1 MAYGLYN
8 LTASATLIPKL
19 ADRGV
24 INSISI
30 CNASASNTATIGLY
44 LDDDTTSTYFVKNL
58 VMPVGTTLILTE
70 GLSFNNRSLA
80 LKILIAGT
88 SPDIQVIIK

>member
-1 MAYGLYN
+1 MEYGLYN
-8 LTASATLIPKL
+8 LTASATLIPKFSS
-19 ADRGV
+19 RGV

-44 LDDDTTSTYFVKNL
+44 LDDDTNSTHFVKNL

-70 GLSFNNRSLA
+70 GLSFDNDSLA
-80 LKILIAGT
+80 LKITIAGT
-88 SPDIQVIIK
+88 SPDVQVIIK

>member
-30 CNASASNTATIGLY
+30 CNASASNTATIGLN
-44 LDDDTTSTYFVKNL
+44 LDDDTTSTYFVKTL
-58 VMPVGTTLILTE
+58 VMPVGNTLILTE